1 MNLAA
6 ILGFYLLGLAC
17 LTPAVSQTTGQPP
30 AAMTSNSS
38 TQRPQGNETHPQAQ
52 PAQGSD
58 ATQPGS
64 APTGK
69 IQNSPAQ
76 AKPSANRPRHHKK
89 AIPPNCPNTP
99 TAMNTTAG
107 SPPDSTNSTGTGSSG
122 EEANAGSPSADS
134 PNTGSPNT
142 GSPSAGSPS
151 AGSTPLSPCPPPK
164 KVVRNGGADEPAI
177 QLVEGTTAEQ
187 ASHQRSTD
195 QLTAATQENLKKIA
209 VRRLSPSQQEIVGQ
223 IKQFM
228 EQSKTAMAA
237 GDVQRGHNLAMK
249 ARLLSDELVKP

>member
-30 AAMTSNSS
+30 AATTSNSS
-38 TQRPQGNETHPQAQ
+38 TPQSQGSEAQPQAQ

-89 AIPPNCPNTP
+89 TIPPNCPNTP

-107 SPPDSTNSTGTGSSG
+107 SPPDSTNSTGTASSG
-122 EEANAGSPSADS
+122 EQATNAGSPSADS

-142 GSPSAGSPS
+142 GSPSAGSTS
-151 AGSTPLSPCPPPK
+151 AGS
-164 KVVRNGGADEPAI
+164 
-177 QLVEGTTAEQ
+177 
-187 ASHQRSTD
+187 
-195 QLTAATQENLKKIA
+195 
-209 VRRLSPSQQEIVGQ
+209 
-223 IKQFM
+223 
-228 EQSKTAMAA
+228 
-237 GDVQRGHNLAMK
+237 
-249 ARLLSDELVKP
+249 